1 MMGISSG
8 TATIIAYAIVTA
20 YGVLVGLVGYILFDI
35 ARDVY
40 RKRRSI
46 KDYLEWR
53 QKNGGR

>member
-1 MMGISSG
+1 MGISSG